1 MSIVSHTLKNDNYEQ
16 LCVEIRYLVA
26 SARATDGELV
36 SFRLNFNEENISK
49 ASFTVVKILRAL
61 KKEGKIDFFASGE
74 DFLRGSA
81 EASYLINKFPNII
94 RDFDA
99 NGVTYIIKL

>member
-1 MSIVSHTLKNDNYEQ
+1 MSIITHVLKNDSYEQ

-36 SFRLNFNEENISK
+36 SISLDHSDENISK
-49 ASFTVVKILRAL
+49 VLAAVVKILRAM

-74 DFLRGSA
+74 DFTLGSA
-81 EASYLINKFPNII
+81 EASYLNNKFPDII
-94 RDFDA
+94 RDFNLSGA
-99 NGVTYIIKL
+99 AYIIKL